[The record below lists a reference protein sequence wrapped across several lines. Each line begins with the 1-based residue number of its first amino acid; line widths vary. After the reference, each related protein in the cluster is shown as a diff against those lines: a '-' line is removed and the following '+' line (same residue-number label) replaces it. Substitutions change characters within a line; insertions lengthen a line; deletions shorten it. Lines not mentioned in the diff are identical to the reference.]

1 MVQIWKAILTLFTNY
16 DKQKNSLN
24 KMTPN
29 NFNNKNIYNNII

>member
-1 MVQIWKAILTLFTNY
+1 MVQIWKAILTLLTKY

-24 KMTPN
+24 KMTSN